1 MTDDDVVT
9 FMEPG
14 DGGAEYIFELWIWGF
29 EVYILLHTHCSDGFE
44 TAVDIVERESET
56 LLVFRRF
63 LSTLGPSLVFHSCSN
78 LSFSFPLCE
87 IRAVAVNVAEALYG
101 KLFPPPFCAFPAR
114 IAE

>member
-44 TAVDIVERESET
+44 TAVDIVE
-56 LLVFRRF
+56 
-63 LSTLGPSLVFHSCSN
+63 
-78 LSFSFPLCE
+78 
-87 IRAVAVNVAEALYG
+87 
-101 KLFPPPFCAFPAR
+101 
-114 IAE
+114 